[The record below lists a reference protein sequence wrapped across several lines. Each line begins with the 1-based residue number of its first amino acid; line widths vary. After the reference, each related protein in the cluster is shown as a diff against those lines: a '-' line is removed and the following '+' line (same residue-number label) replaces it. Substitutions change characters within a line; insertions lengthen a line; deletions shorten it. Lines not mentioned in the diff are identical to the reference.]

1 MRLPLG
7 LLLSLLVLLALAG
20 CDSGPPPFEDR
31 LITANDGT
39 VLRGRV
45 YGSGPTA
52 VVMVH
57 DFDGD
62 QKDLESLAKTA
73 ADRGFTVITYDMR
86 GHGASP
92 GEKEVGSTAADAAS
106 AVRYVRR
113 TMQRNQV
120 LLMGEGLGGTA
131 VLKAASQEQVLGVV
145 ALSAYSQFRG
155 LSVIDDI
162 SRIAAPKLFIAAE
175 SDTEGAAAARAF
187 QEKAKEPSDLKLLPG
202 SARGQALREGPEGEA
217 ARDAVLDFMNAHK
230 AA

>member
-1 MRLPLG
+1 MRL
-7 LLLSLLVLLALAG
+7 LLALALAACLALVG
-20 CDSGPPPFEDR
+20 CETGTPPFDDT

-73 ADRGFTVITYDMR
+73 ADRGFTVLTYNMR
-86 GHGASP
+86 GHKPSP

-106 AVRYVRR
+106 AIRYVRR
-113 TMQRNQV
+113 TMQRNQI
-120 LLMGEGLGGTA
+120 LLVGEGLGGTA

-145 ALSAYSQFRG
+145 TISAYSQFRG

-162 SRIAAPKLFIAAE
+162 PRVTAPKLFIAAE
-175 SDTEGAAAARAF
+175 GDTETADAARAF
-187 QEKAKEPSDLKLLPG
+187 QEKAKGPSELKLLPG
-202 SARGQALREGPEGEA
+202 SARGKALREGVEGEA
-217 ARDAVLDFMNAHK
+217 ARDAVLDFLNTHK